1 MVFKSKKKGKIMIKV
16 SVIVPFFNVENYIEK
31 CLKSLV
37 SQTLAD
43 IEIILV
49 NDGSEDKSEEIAKK
63 FVETYPDKITYLKK
77 ENGGLSDARNY
88 AIPKARGE
96 YIAFLDSDDYVEINM
111 YEEMYN
117 KAKKENLDYVEC
129 DFLWEYPDK
138 VLESKGNIYDNKKE
152 MFIHTRVVAWNKLIK
167 REIIQQNKI
176 EFPKGFRYEDVEFF
190 YKLLPNIQNY
200 GILEK
205 PFIHYVQRENS
216 ISNVQ
221 NTRTKE
227 IIDVLG
233 HVIDYYKTNNL
244 FAEYEEEIEYTYA
257 RYILCSS
264 MLRMVMIENKKERKE
279 MIHLAW
285 ESLNT
290 QFPNWKENLYLKEK
304 GLKNLYMKTVNKFTL
319 KMYTSL
325 ARLKFIREKLQEKFV

>member
-1 MVFKSKKKGKIMIKV
+1 MIKV
-16 SVIVPFFNVENYIEK
+16 SIIVPFYNVENYIEK
-31 CLKSLV
+31 CLQSLV
-37 SQTLAD
+37 NQTLED
-43 IEIILV
+43 IEILLV
-49 NDGSEDKSEEIAKK
+49 NDGSKDKTEAIAKQ
-63 FVETYPDKITYLKK
+63 FVEKYPNKIIYLEK

-88 AIPKARGE
+88 AIPHAKGE

-117 KAKKENLDYVEC
+117 KAKKEDLDYVEC

-138 VLESKGNIYDNKKE
+138 TLESKGKQYSNRKE

-167 REIIQQNKI
+167 REIVQDNHL
-176 EFPKGFRYEDVEFF
+176 EFPKGYRYEDVEFF
-190 YKLLPNIQNY
+190 YKLLPFIHHY
-200 GILEK
+200 GIVQK

-233 HVIDYYKTNNL
+233 HVMEYYKANNL
-244 FAEYEEEIEYTYA
+244 FEEYKEEIEYIYA

-279 MIHLAW
+279 IINFAW
-285 ESLNT
+285 KSLNT
-290 QFPNWKENLYLKEK
+290 QFPNWKKNPYLKDK
-304 GLKNLYMKTVNKFTL
+304 GLKNLYMRSVNDVTL
-319 KMYTSL
+319 KVYTSL
-325 ARLKFIREKLQEKFV
+325 ARIKFIRDILQEKFA